1 MRRRIYKG
9 VGTFIFIVGFIG
21 LFGEAQAAG
30 AQLLWSLGAAA
41 LCLIGGTIVDANLE
55 KEDEI

>member
-1 MRRRIYKG
+1 MRRRIFKG
-9 VGTFIFIVGFIG
+9 IGTLIFIVGFIG

-41 LCLIGGTIVDANLE
+41 LCLIGGSIVDANLR

>member
-1 MRRRIYKG
+1 MRRRIFKG
-9 VGTFIFIVGFIG
+9 IGTLIFIVGFIG

-41 LCLIGGTIVDANLE
+41 LCLIGGSIVDANLE

>member
-1 MRRRIYKG
+1 MRRRIFKG
-9 VGTFIFIVGFIG
+9 IGTLIFIVGFIG